1 MINRNSLQTK
11 STSLVLLL
19 ALSLVGTSST
29 MAKAQNKSIY
39 TTRRHQVTFKAPQGS
54 RPQQTVGG
62 ASRGE
67 QCPLDSMEQDL
78 SLIPLLP
85 KGSPS
90 LTMESRPTLMVHVPE
105 TSATSALL
113 SIRDAD
119 EDYDYQTMVSIG
131 DGAGIVSLTV
141 PEDAPALDVNHE
153 YEWSLILLCDNK
165 LRPDSPVVRGD
176 IMRVADDNYLS
187 AKLEKAN
194 QLESAAIYADA
205 GLWYDT
211 LSSLAELKNSNPE
224 DVNIS
229 ANWESLL
236 GSVGLLDVA
245 KPEFVE

>member
-1 MINRNSLQTK
+1 MINRNSFQIK
-11 STSLVLLL
+11 STSMALLL
-19 ALSLVGTSST
+19 ALSLVGSSST

-39 TTRRHQVTFKAPQGS
+39 TSKRHLITFQPPEGS
-54 RPQQTVGG
+54 RPRQTVGG

-78 SLIPLLP
+78 SLTPLLP
-85 KGSPS
+85 SGSPS
-90 LTMESRPTLMVHVPE
+90 LTMESRPTFMVYVPQ

-131 DGAGIVSLTV
+131 NRAGIVSVSV

-153 YEWSLILLCDNK
+153 YQWSLILMCDNK
-165 LRPDSPVVRGD
+165 LRPDSPVAKGD
-176 IMRVADDNYLS
+176 IMRIADNGYLN
-187 AKLEKAN
+187 AKLAKAN
-194 QLESAAIYADA
+194 KLESAAIYGSA

-211 LSSLAELKNSNPE
+211 LSSLAELKSSNPK
-224 DVNIS
+224 DTDIS

-236 GSVGLLDVA
+236 ASVGLSNVA
-245 KPEFVE
+245 KAEFVE

>member
-1 MINRNSLQTK
+1 MINRNSL
-11 STSLVLLL
+11 SIRYTSGVLLL

-39 TTRRHQVTFKAPQGS
+39 TTKKHRVTFEPPEGS
-54 RPQQTVGG
+54 RPEQTVGG

-67 QCPLDSMEQDL
+67 QCPLDSIEQDL
-78 SLIPLLP
+78 PLTPLLP
-85 KGSPS
+85 TGSRS
-90 LTMESRPTLMVHVPE
+90 LTMESHPTLMVYVPE

-113 SIRDAD
+113 SIRNAD

-131 DGAGIVSLTV
+131 DRAGIVSLTV
-141 PEDAPALDVNHE
+141 PNDAPALDTNHE

-165 LRPDSPVVRGD
+165 LRPDSPVAQGD
-176 IMRVADDNYLS
+176 IMRIADDSYLS
-187 AKLEKAN
+187 AKLARAN

-211 LSSLAELKNSNPE
+211 LSSLAKLKSSNPK
-224 DVNIS
+224 DINIS

-236 GSVGLLDVA
+236 GSVGLTDIA
-245 KPEFVE
+245 KAEFVE